1 MAVRWAVASGLW
13 SATSTWDGLTTVPA
27 SGDTVHAD
35 GDVVTIDVSVNMGA
49 GTLNT
54 TQRSGGTVG
63 GQFVLNDG
71 VTVTAATFTAGASG
85 AGTAGWLL
93 SGTASA
99 TLTGNLAGGPTATST
114 SIGAV
119 YSSSSGTLTINGN
132 VPMPNTITSFM
143 VLCSGTGNLTIVGNV
158 GNTTAGGSQSK
169 AVGFRSTGTLSVTGT
184 VGAATNATVTAYGLD
199 VTTSNPLAVT
209 IVGAVTGAGNLC
221 PAVVVTSNPSTFTI
235 TGAVTAGSGA
245 QGVLISSGGSP
256 LTITGT
262 ITSVSGQSAVESITG
277 SLLTMTGPF
286 VTSTQDRQM
295 PFYAKKVALSPILNN
310 YFEFRNTTGTH
321 GAAVRLYSADALVDV
336 PAPSN
341 VRTGTVYGALTGTC
355 AVPTAAQVVSGVAVD
370 ATTGTALLTP
380 AAAAAAVWDYLRA
393 SAVTADS
400 MGQRLAN
407 TATVDSTGAQLAA
420 L

>member
-1 MAVRWAVASGLW
+1 MATRWAVASGLW

-35 GDVVTIDVSVNMGA
+35 GDVVTIDVTVNLGA

-63 GQFVLNDG
+63 GTFVLNDG
-71 VTVTAATFTAGASG
+71 VTVTAATFTAGQGG
-85 AGTAGWLL
+85 AAVAGWSL

-99 TLTGNLAGGPTATST
+99 TLTGNLAGTPTASN
-114 SIGAV
+114 SIGAFHN
-119 YSSSSGTLTINGN
+119 SGSGTLTINGN
-132 VPMPNTITSFM
+132 VPHPTTSSSILVF
-143 VLCSGTGNLTIVGNV
+143 VSGTGGLTVVGNV
-158 GNTTAGGSQSK
+158 GGTTANTSARPIS
-169 AVGFRSTGTLSVTGT
+169 FRSTGTLSVTGNVSGPT
-184 VGAATNATVTAYGLD
+184 GTPTSAWAIELA
-199 VTTSNPLAVT
+199 TSNPASVA
-209 IVGAVTGAGNLC
+209 IVGAVTGGPNLC
-221 PAVVVTSNPSTFTI
+221 PAINMNCNPSAFTV
-235 TGAVTAGSGA
+235 TGAVTGGTGAVGILMTNGSA
-245 QGVLISSGGSP
+245 PCV
-256 LTITGT
+256 ITGT

-277 SLLTMTGPF
+277 GLLTMTGPF

-321 GAAVRLYSADALVDV
+321 GTAVRLYSADALVDV

-355 AVPTAAQVVSGVAVD
+355 AVPAASSVAFGVAVD